1 MSPPVPL
8 GREVRD
14 WVLVPLTLTIGLMMV
29 MRQYAMVSAGW
40 GAGIFCWPRA
50 IHHTPGSGG
59 LPLLGGPVCVC
70 VCVCV
75 YVCVC
80 VCV

>member
-29 MRQYAMVSAGW
+29 MRQYAMVRAGAV
-40 GAGIFCWPRA
+40 GARSRA
-50 IHHTPGSGG
+50 
-59 LPLLGGPVCVC
+59 
-70 VCVCV
+70 
-75 YVCVC
+75 
-80 VCV
+80 